1 MISMNSLMNT
11 MFAAISQ
18 PTLGFVAD
26 RSGFP
31 AAYLSFA
38 GGLGIL
44 LLFLFWK
51 GHHHL
56 VSAEIV
62 RSDPSKVEA

>member
-1 MISMNSLMNT
+1 MNSLMNT
-11 MFAAISQ
+11 VLAAISQ

-26 RSGFP
+26 QSGFP
-31 AAYLSFA
+31 AAYVGFA

-51 GHHHL
+51 GHPHL
-56 VSAEIV
+56 LL
-62 RSDPSKVEA
+62 SKVVKSDQLEVEV